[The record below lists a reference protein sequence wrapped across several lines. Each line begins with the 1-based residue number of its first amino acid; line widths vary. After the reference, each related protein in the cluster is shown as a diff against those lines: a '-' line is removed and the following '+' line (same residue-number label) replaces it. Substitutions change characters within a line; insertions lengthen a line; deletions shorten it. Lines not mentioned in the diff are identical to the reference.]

1 VYDIDMNTAIIERIT
16 WAKHLLANVHNA
28 AVATV
33 NSDGSPHNTPLFIM
47 HDASLSYLYWSSSP
61 ASLHSLNAERSQ
73 QVFVVLYDTSAGGGL
88 YIKADKIQQLAG
100 KDLDEALV
108 IQNGLRQRFGRK
120 PLSADCYTNNSPQR
134 MYRAQTINW
143 YVNAAERDN
152 NGKIRRDYR
161 HEIRPSD
168 LID

>member
-1 VYDIDMNTAIIERIT
+1 MDAAIIERIT
-16 WAKHLLANVHNA
+16 WAKHLLATVHNA

-61 ASLHSLNAERSQ
+61 DSLHSLNAERSQ
-73 QVFVVLYDTSAGGGL
+73 QVFVVLYETSAGGGL
-88 YIKADKIQQLAG
+88 YIKASHIQQLAG
-100 KDLDEALV
+100 KDLDEAV
-108 IQNGLRQRFGRK
+108 VVQNGLRLRSGRE
-120 PLSADCYTNNSPQR
+120 PLSAAYYTENNPQR
-134 MYRAQTINW
+134 MYRAQPTNW
-143 YVNAAERDN
+143 YVNAAERDAE
-152 NGKIRRDYR
+152 GKILQDYR